1 MTATLTGVEWY
12 LKGTLICISWMARD
26 AEHSL
31 NKKLGDKEGQNSGTT
46 NDHSRGYKTD
56 CFLVSARSRCH
67 DFFSFFLFLF
77 FVCVCVCVCV
87 CAA

>member
-31 NKKLGDKEGQNSGTT
+31 NKKLGDKEGQESGKGHI
-46 NDHSRGYKTD
+46 DLKLD
-56 CFLVSARSRCH
+56 IKLF
-67 DFFSFFLFLF
+67 FFLCLWLDMR
-77 FVCVCVCVCV
+77 
-87 CAA
+87 